1 MLLVRVL
8 WPRFLVLEVLILH
21 FLILGESRKTR
32 SSCDKESLKYKTPRP
47 KIDLGC
53 PLQLQKYVRYPPIQ
67 FRSDNG
73 LLLMETPING
83 EEFII
88 GCPGGALRFNKQRE
102 TRVSTKCNP
111 IADNNN
117 NKNSTTTLVIHD
129 YIDPESGEEKRIELS
144 PNDTSWKTLTCTRK
158 IRESTKTRLQPCGPI
173 SYSNVMIDIG
183 WTSDT
188 NFTTQLS
195 VCHNIAD
202 ETTWFSNHTIQGSL
216 SSFGTFEKDDSRP
229 SYFKE
234 GSQFF
239 TKSSASTSYKL
250 RTQKDKFIKIFGAQ
264 NDFFSIR
271 RSFYL
276 ARGHLTPDGDF
287 DLIHN
292 SLADA
297 TYHYINVAPMWQ
309 SINNG
314 NWKVLEGSIRL
325 YVSLLSED
333 FVVYTGTYGVLK
345 LPNKNG
351 VKIPIYL
358 GEDELIPV
366 PKLIWK
372 ILFNP
377 RREEAIVFI
386 GSNNPFLE
394 QIETVCPDLCEDTHW
409 NDFLEHRRFEVS
421 KGYLYCCS
429 YHSVKK
435 VISWLPDLGNPFIL
449 QNRVS

>member
-1 MLLVRVL
+1 MLMMIII
-8 WPRFLVLEVLILH
+8 LI
-21 FLILGESRKTR
+21 
-32 SSCDKESLKYKTPRP
+32 SCFT
-47 KIDLGC
+47 
-53 PLQLQKYVRYPPIQ
+53 
-67 FRSDNG
+67 
-73 LLLMETPING
+73 
-83 EEFII
+83 